1 MVMKAGNSDKVH
13 HARDSFPKSILRP
26 LFIVALVLLL
36 LDTIMLARTLSL
48 FHFPGELDEFGMAQ
62 RGGFGV
68 AVQLENFAKQ
78 VGALHLPEV
87 EEALSRL
94 DAALGL
100 AASPAEV
107 AHALSVEAREAQ
119 EVIAF
124 AREGGT
130 GLQRNTGER
139 AKIEE
144 QVRELQEEVR
154 VFRKEL
160 DQLSQA
166 AGFAE
171 LSGPGIIVYAHDAED
186 GFRSREIIHDKDVR
200 DIANLLFWS
209 GAKGVEVGGR
219 RIVAQSSIRCAG
231 PILLVNQQPV
241 AVNPVVIR
249 AVGDHDSLRDGL
261 FELSE
266 RLSADGKRLEIETSE
281 MITLSAYTK
290 GYDRES

>member
-1 MVMKAGNSDKVH
+1 MKAGDGDKVLTYE
-13 HARDSFPKSILRP
+13 SFLSSLLRP
-26 LFIVALVLLL
+26 MFICATILLL
-36 LDTIMLARTLSL
+36 LDTLMLARTLSF

-78 VGALHLPEV
+78 VGALDLPEV
-87 EEALSRL
+87 QAVLSRL
-94 DAALGL
+94 DTALGL

-107 AHALSVEAREAQ
+107 ARALSVEAREAQ

-124 AREGGT
+124 AHGDTT
-130 GLQRNTGER
+130 GSKSRVGES
-139 AKIEE
+139 AQIEE
-144 QVRELQEEVR
+144 QVQELQEEVR
-154 VFRKEL
+154 VFREEL
-160 DQLSQA
+160 ERLSQA

-171 LSGPGIIVYAHDAED
+171 LSGSGIIVHAHDAED

-209 GAKGVEVGGR
+209 GAKGVEIGGR
-219 RIVAQSSIRCAG
+219 RIIAQSSIRCAG
-231 PILLVNQQPV
+231 PILLVNHRPV

-249 AVGDHDSLRDGL
+249 AVGDYDALMESLV
-261 FELSE
+261 ELNE
-266 RLSADGKRLEIETSE
+266 RLSADGKRLEIEPSE

-290 GYDRES
+290 GYDTEPR

>member
-1 MVMKAGNSDKVH
+1 MKAGDGDKVLTYE
-13 HARDSFPKSILRP
+13 SFLSSLLRP
-26 LFIVALVLLL
+26 MFICATILLL
-36 LDTIMLARTLSL
+36 LDTIMLARTLSF

-78 VGALHLPEV
+78 VGALDLPEV
-87 EEALSRL
+87 QAVLSRL
-94 DAALGL
+94 DTALGL

-107 AHALSVEAREAQ
+107 ARALSVEAREAQ

-124 AREGGT
+124 AHGDTT
-130 GLQRNTGER
+130 GSKSRVGES
-139 AKIEE
+139 AQIKE
-144 QVRELQEEVR
+144 QVQELQEEVR
-154 VFRKEL
+154 VFREEL
-160 DQLSQA
+160 ERLSQA

-171 LSGPGIIVYAHDAED
+171 LSGSGIIVHAHDAED

-209 GAKGVEVGGR
+209 GAKGVEIGGR
-219 RIVAQSSIRCAG
+219 RIIAQSSIRCAG
-231 PILLVNQQPV
+231 PILLVNHRPV

-249 AVGDHDSLRDGL
+249 AVGDYDALMESLV
-261 FELSE
+261 ELNE
-266 RLSADGKRLEIETSE
+266 RLSADGKRLEIEPSE

-290 GYDRES
+290 GYDTEPR

>member
-1 MVMKAGNSDKVH
+1 MKGGDGDKVLVKEPFL
-13 HARDSFPKSILRP
+13 SSLLRP
-26 LFIVALVLLL
+26 MFICAAILLL
-36 LDTIMLARTLSL
+36 LDMLMVARTLSF

-87 EEALSRL
+87 QNVLSRL
-94 DAALGL
+94 DIALGL

-107 AHALSVEAREAQ
+107 ARALSVEAREAQ

-124 AREGGT
+124 AHEDSAGSKNRM
-130 GLQRNTGER
+130 GESSQI
-139 AKIEE
+139 KE
-144 QVRELQEEVR
+144 QVQQLQEEVR
-154 VFRKEL
+154 VLREEL
-160 DQLSQA
+160 EKLSQV

-171 LSGPGIIVYAHDAED
+171 LSGPGVVVHAFDAED

-200 DIANLLFWS
+200 DIVNLLFWS
-209 GAKGVEVGGR
+209 GAKGVEVGGK
-219 RIVAQSSIRCAG
+219 RIIAQSSIRCAG
-231 PILLVNQQPV
+231 PVLLVNHLPV

-249 AVGDHDSLRDGL
+249 AVGDSDVLVESL
-261 FELSE
+261 FELNE
-266 RLSADGKRLEIETSE
+266 KLLADGKTLEIETSE

-290 GYDRES
+290 GYGQQPR

>member
-1 MVMKAGNSDKVH
+1 M
-13 HARDSFPKSILRP
+13 
-26 LFIVALVLLL
+26 FICATILLL
-36 LDTIMLARTLSL
+36 LDTLMLARTLSF

-78 VGALHLPEV
+78 VGALDLPEV
-87 EEALSRL
+87 QAVLSRL
-94 DAALGL
+94 DTALGL

-107 AHALSVEAREAQ
+107 ARALSVEAREAQ

-124 AREGGT
+124 AHGDTT
-130 GLQRNTGER
+130 GSKSRVGES
-139 AKIEE
+139 AQIEE
-144 QVRELQEEVR
+144 QVQELQEEVR
-154 VFRKEL
+154 VFREEL
-160 DQLSQA
+160 ERLSQA

-171 LSGPGIIVYAHDAED
+171 LSGSGIIVHAHDAED

-209 GAKGVEVGGR
+209 GAKGVEIGGR
-219 RIVAQSSIRCAG
+219 RIIAQSSIRCAG
-231 PILLVNQQPV
+231 PILLVNHRPV

-249 AVGDHDSLRDGL
+249 AVGDHDALMESLV
-261 FELSE
+261 ELNE
-266 RLSADGKRLEIETSE
+266 RLFADGKRLEIEPSE

-290 GYDRES
+290 GYDTEPR

>member
-1 MVMKAGNSDKVH
+1 VVVKAGDGNKGFI
-13 HARDSFPKSILRP
+13 RESFLSSLLRP
-26 LFIVALVLLL
+26 MFFCAVMLLL
-36 LDTIMLARTLSL
+36 LDTLMLARTLSF

-87 EEALSRL
+87 QDVLSRL
-94 DAALGL
+94 DTALGL

-107 AHALSVEAREAQ
+107 ARALSVEAREAQ

-124 AREGGT
+124 AREDAT
-130 GLQRNTGER
+130 GLQGKAGDITQV
-139 AKIEE
+139 KE
-144 QVRELQEEVR
+144 QVQELQEEVR
-154 VFRKEL
+154 VFREEL
-160 DQLSQA
+160 EKLSQA

-171 LSGPGIIVYAHDAED
+171 LSGPGLVVHAFDAED

-200 DIANLLFWS
+200 DIINLLFWG
-209 GAKGVEVGGR
+209 GAKGADVGGR
-219 RIVAQSSIRCAG
+219 RIIAQSSIRCAG

-249 AVGDHDSLRDGL
+249 AVGDPKALTESL
-261 FELSE
+261 FEFSE
-266 RLSADGKRLEIETSE
+266 RLLADGKRLEIETQE
-281 MITLSAYTK
+281 MITLPAYTK
-290 GYDRES
+290 GYDPEP

>member
-1 MVMKAGNSDKVH
+1 MKAGDGDKVLTYE
-13 HARDSFPKSILRP
+13 SFLSSLLRP
-26 LFIVALVLLL
+26 MFICATILLL
-36 LDTIMLARTLSL
+36 LDTIMLARTLSF

-78 VGALHLPEV
+78 VGALDLPEV
-87 EEALSRL
+87 QAVLSRL
-94 DAALGL
+94 DTALGL

-107 AHALSVEAREAQ
+107 ARALSVEAREAQ

-124 AREGGT
+124 AHGDTT
-130 GLQRNTGER
+130 GSKSRVGES
-139 AKIEE
+139 AQIKE
-144 QVRELQEEVR
+144 QVQELQEEVR
-154 VFRKEL
+154 VFREEL
-160 DQLSQA
+160 ERLSQA

-171 LSGPGIIVYAHDAED
+171 LSGSGIIVHAHDAED

-209 GAKGVEVGGR
+209 GAKGVEIGGR
-219 RIVAQSSIRCAG
+219 RIIAQSSIRCAG
-231 PILLVNQQPV
+231 PILLVNHRPV

-249 AVGDHDSLRDGL
+249 AVGDHDALMESLV
-261 FELSE
+261 ELNE
-266 RLSADGKRLEIETSE
+266 RLFADGKRLEIEPSE

-290 GYDRES
+290 GYDTEPR

>member
-1 MVMKAGNSDKVH
+1 MKAGDGDKVLTYE
-13 HARDSFPKSILRP
+13 SFLSSLLRP
-26 LFIVALVLLL
+26 MFICATILLL
-36 LDTIMLARTLSL
+36 LDTLMLARTLSF

-78 VGALHLPEV
+78 VGALDLPEV
-87 EEALSRL
+87 QAVLSRL
-94 DAALGL
+94 DTALGL

-107 AHALSVEAREAQ
+107 ARALSVEAREAQ

-124 AREGGT
+124 AHGDTT
-130 GLQRNTGER
+130 GSKSRVGES
-139 AKIEE
+139 AQIKE
-144 QVRELQEEVR
+144 QVQELQEEVR
-154 VFRKEL
+154 VFREEL
-160 DQLSQA
+160 ERLSQA

-171 LSGPGIIVYAHDAED
+171 LSGSGIIVHAHDAED

-209 GAKGVEVGGR
+209 GAKGVEIGGR
-219 RIVAQSSIRCAG
+219 RIIAQSSIRCAG
-231 PILLVNQQPV
+231 PILLVNHRPV

-249 AVGDHDSLRDGL
+249 AVGDHDALMESLV
-261 FELSE
+261 ELNE
-266 RLSADGKRLEIETSE
+266 RLFADGKRLEIEPSE

-290 GYDRES
+290 GYDTEPR

>member
-1 MVMKAGNSDKVH
+1 MKAGDTERLS
-13 HARDSFPKSILRP
+13 ARERDPFLKAILRP
-26 LFIVALVLLL
+26 LFITALVLLL
-36 LDTIMLARTLSL
+36 LDTLMLARTLSF

-87 EEALSRL
+87 QEVLGRL

-100 AASPAEV
+100 AASPADV
-107 AHALSVEAREAQ
+107 ARALSVEAREAQ

-124 AREGGT
+124 AREDAT
-130 GLQRNTGER
+130 GLRRKIGER
-139 AKIEE
+139 AEIEE

-160 DQLSQA
+160 DTLSQA
-166 AGFAE
+166 AGFSE
-171 LSGPGIIVYAHDAED
+171 LSGQGIVVRAFDAED

-200 DIANLLFWS
+200 DIINLLFWS

-219 RIVAQSSIRCAG
+219 RIITQSSIRCAG

-249 AVGDHDSLRDGL
+249 AVGDHNALTDGL
-261 FELSE
+261 FEFSE
-266 RLSADGKRLEIETSE
+266 KLCADGKRLEVEALE

-290 GYDRES
+290 GYDRQPR

>member
-1 MVMKAGNSDKVH
+1 MKAGAGECGNVIRNESRLG
-13 HARDSFPKSILRP
+13 ALLRP
-26 LFIVALVLLL
+26 MFICAMILLF
-36 LDTIMLARTLSL
+36 LDTLMLARTLSF

-78 VGALHLPEV
+78 MGALHLPEV
-87 EEALSRL
+87 QKVLSQL

-107 AHALSVEAREAQ
+107 ARALSVEAREAQ

-124 AREGGT
+124 AHGDST
-130 GLQRNTGER
+130 GSKNRAGES
-139 AKIEE
+139 AQIEE
-144 QVRELQEEVR
+144 QVQGLQEEVR
-154 VFRKEL
+154 ILREEL
-160 DQLSQA
+160 GRLSQA

-171 LSGPGIIVYAHDAED
+171 LSGSGIIVYAFDAED

-200 DIANLLFWS
+200 DIVNLLTWS

-219 RIVAQSSIRCAG
+219 RIIAQTSVRCAG
-231 PILLVNQQPV
+231 PILLVNHRPV

-249 AVGDHDSLRDGL
+249 AVGDRDALTGSL
-261 FELSE
+261 FELNE
-266 RLSADGKRLEIETSE
+266 RLLSDGKRLEIETSE
-281 MITLSAYTK
+281 MITLSAHTK
-290 GYDRES
+290 GYDPEP